1 LSSALLPGLARPHV
15 PDGYSLLLSGPTGA
29 GKSSYSLGF
38 INEGLRA
45 GGKGIIVAFDI
56 PKERVLESAKDLGY
70 DLTEH
75 GSDLMILDYFSQR
88 PDTLHDVSIA
98 LHKTVDDCCKKGRTR
113 IVVDS
118 LSTLALLTGHDSIPP
133 WVLQQRT
140 RLSRLPSLT
149 LFCYDPGVHP
159 PTLKLTL
166 QNILDGTIELRLDER
181 DGRGFERYFRISNL
195 RGIGHTTGWSRFEII
210 QNEGIRFL

>member
-38 INEGLRA
+38 INEALSA
-45 GGKGIIVAFDI
+45 GEKGIVLTFDI
-56 PKERVLESAKDLGY
+56 PKESVLESAKDLGY
-70 DLTEH
+70 NLVGH
-75 GSDLMILDYFSQR
+75 GDDLMILDYFSQR
-88 PDTLHDVSIA
+88 PGNLNDVSIA
-98 LHKTVDDCCKKGRTR
+98 LHRTVEDCCKKGRTR

-118 LSTLALLTGHDSIPP
+118 LSTLALLTSNDSIPP

-140 RLSRLPSLT
+140 RLRKLPSLT
-149 LFCYDPGVHP
+149 LFCYDPGTHP

-181 DGRGFERYFRISNL
+181 DERGFERYLRISNL
-195 RGIGHTTGWSRFEII
+195 RGVGHTTGWSRFEIV